1 MAETKK
7 TTDTSEKKV
16 KIFLRRNPD
25 RNAPQEEFY
34 SYNFRNFLIKR
45 GVEVEVPEGLAQLIM
60 DNEEAANR
68 AYEYSQEKALKES

>member
-1 MAETKK
+1 MAESKK

-60 DNEEAANR
+60 DNEEAATK